1 MKRFIAVKAV
11 GNGRYKCRALD
22 SVPLKSEA
30 YPKWLG
36 FNFYDQEYKQ
46 WVSPGV
52 RGHIKAQRGT
62 PYWCNVI
69 AYLEESEGAMTEEQ
83 IKESY
88 RRSDDT
94 FTEFD
99 LARWKESRASFLA
112 VFGE

>member
-1 MKRFIAVKAV
+1 MKRFIAVKRT
-11 GNGRYKCRALD
+11 GHGSYHCIALD

-30 YPKWLG
+30 FPRWIG
-36 FNFYDQEYKQ
+36 FSFYDQEYKQ

-52 RGHIKAQRGT
+52 RGHIKAQHGT

-83 IKESY
+83 IRESY
-88 RRSDDT
+88 RHSGDIFTDSD
-94 FTEFD
+94 F
-99 LARWKESRASFLA
+99 ARWKESRASFLA

>member
-36 FNFYDQEYKQ
+36 FNFYEQEYKQ

-94 FTEFD
+94 FTDLD
-99 LARWKESRASFLA
+99 LAQWKEARASFLA